1 VQKRKLFDA
10 LVPARQ
16 TLAVA
21 LVVWVDGWQMQCC
34 GTPFAVGSRVAWT
47 LGEADRDWLETVLS
61 TDVQQ
66 TVDMAED
73 HHGALPADARQ
84 TRATVIRIR
93 AVRCRYASRPGHD
106 PRTLYPVSGSGVLS
120 TSNRQTAGRATAA
133 TCSSLATS
141 SISTP
146 TRHLRGGHSP

>member
-1 VQKRKLFDA
+1 V

-21 LVVWVDGWQMQCC
+21 LVVWIDGWQMQCC
-34 GTPFAVGSRVAWT
+34 GAPFAVGSQVAWA
-47 LGEADRDWLETVLS
+47 LGESDRDWLETVLS

-73 HHGALPADARQ
+73 HHGALPADTRQ
-84 TRATVIRIR
+84 TRASVTRIR
-93 AVRCRYASRPGHD
+93 AVHCRYASRPGHD

-120 TSNRQTAGRATAA
+120 DLKSADGWTRDCGDVQFAGYLVDLDSEETSPRRT
-133 TCSSLATS
+133 
-141 SISTP
+141 
-146 TRHLRGGHSP
+146 